1 MKFLCMFL
9 LAALLKEAGA
19 AGCYAGTDHPMCSAS
34 TCAGYCT
41 ADNGCSCN
49 DDVTLCVPTTQCTT
63 APALCCPEGFHWDPS
78 SSCCS
83 DKVVSPTDVVHC
95 SPLCSSDEVCVYKSG
110 VATCVCD
117 NSTYRNKTIADL
129 APSVTCDSSVMIVSV
144 SKCLLDALGYDYSS
158 FQLNDKSDSCN
169 VTYSD
174 VINNK
179 RVHSIEVLA
188 RTGSCGNVVSSDSSK
203 VNYTNTLHIGNKN
216 SPFVTKNPI
225 NYNFTC
231 SYNLT
236 MQTSLNFS
244 ANAVSSSVN
253 ITADGVGSVP
263 VTMAAYKDQ
272 GYTIPIQDTDT
283 VIVGSDLYLGLFT
296 QFVDGEKFALRVEQC
311 FASPINDPNYVN
323 KVPLVTGGCPAN
335 QGVYTEVNVNGAG
348 LEARIKISSF
358 TFQDQ
363 TKLFIFCDVR
373 LCDKTGTCTGCN
385 VGRAAGADTS
395 QVGISL
401 SLEGDN
407 SYSSSGSHRAVSW
420 AVLAASLL
428 GPLCTKLF

>member
-1 MKFLCMFL
+1 M
-9 LAALLKEAGA
+9 
-19 AGCYAGTDHPMCSAS
+19 
-34 TCAGYCT
+34 
-41 ADNGCSCN
+41 
-49 DDVTLCVPTTQCTT
+49 
-63 APALCCPEGFHWDPS
+63 
-78 SSCCS
+78 
-83 DKVVSPTDVVHC
+83 
-95 SPLCSSDEVCVYKSG
+95 
-110 VATCVCD
+110 
-117 NSTYRNKTIADL
+117 
-129 APSVTCDSSVMIVSV
+129 TCDSSLMIVSV

-158 FQLNDKSDSCN
+158 FQLNDKSVPCTN
-169 VTYSD
+169 TYPD
-174 VINNK
+174 VINNQ
-179 RVHSIEVLA
+179 RVQSIQVKAQKEW
-188 RTGSCGNVVSSDSSK
+188 CGNVVSSDSSK
-203 VNYTNTLHIGNKN
+203 LNYTNTLHIGNKN
-216 SPFVTKNPI
+216 SPLITKNPI

-244 ANAVSSSVN
+244 ASAVSSSVN
-253 ITADGVGSVP
+253 VTADGVGSVP

-272 GYTIPIQDTDT
+272 GYTTPIQDSES

-296 QFVDGEKFALRVEQC
+296 QFVDGDKFALRVEQC
-311 FASPINDPNYVN
+311 FASPINDPNYAN
-323 KVPLVTGGCPAN
+323 KVQLVTGGCPAN
-335 QGVYTEVNVNGAG
+335 QGVYTEVNVNGAA

-358 TFQDQ
+358 AFQDQ
-363 TKLFIFCDVR
+363 PKVFIFCDVR